1 MTIDKT
7 RLAELREMYSDYRH
21 KWKLGSLYSKA
32 TVGDFVGMIDRI
44 DELEA
49 IVGQR
54 NKMCS
59 DYFKRIKKLEAR
71 CENLKLQLR
80 DTHNRDSKES
90 SE

>member
-7 RLAELREMYSDYRH
+7 RLAGLRDEYGDYHHRLN
-21 KWKLGSLYSKA
+21 LGSVYGTA
-32 TVGDFVGMIDRI
+32 TIGELVWMINRI

-80 DTHNRDSKES
+80 DTHNRASKES